1 MLIVAIIPLPR
12 NPDGLV
18 YHFPLNE
25 KVNADALGFPVVD
38 TSTDFI
44 PYPLF

>member
-1 MLIVAIIPLPR
+1 MPIFAIFLLPR

-25 KVNADALGFPVVD
+25 KVNADALLRNSFSAALIRVCP
-38 TSTDFI
+38 
-44 PYPLF
+44 